1 MLHWL
6 LQVPCLLP
14 QVLCASHLCACCTVS
29 VAGLV
34 AAAGVLQA
42 TNATYAPYLF
52 QPDKLFGEY
61 DIGDKSIQCG
71 RKADAFKWW

>member
-1 MLHWL
+1 
-6 LQVPCLLP
+6 
-14 QVLCASHLCACCTVS
+14 VLAATVS
-29 VAGLV
+29 GASLD

-52 QPDKLFGEY
+52 QPDKLYGEC

-71 RKADAFKWW
+71 RKADAFK